1 MQTQLATHPQPLPDT
16 PPKALIVNDS
26 VLERVALSKLCVAQG
41 FQVIEAS
48 GQDNIL
54 DLIERE
60 RADLLVCDFDLID
73 QDGLEV
79 CSGVRQAK
87 FDFYVYIIL
96 LSNKTEESFSIRALQ
111 AGVDE
116 HFGKPL
122 SKSEVQIRMAV
133 AARAIEF
140 QKRFYTEEGRLP
152 DDLTALT
159 RDMRALTQF
168 QASQLPKRG
177 SEIEGIAIEYF
188 WIPKLFVSGDLFNVL
203 QLNDQWL
210 SFYMFDVVG
219 HGVPAALKAMELSRL
234 LSLHPQEGL
243 LLEFDSSRYS
253 SRIRFPAELLTLL
266 NNRFQMRDAADLYFC
281 MAYGLFNLHTG
292 EVTLALAGSPPAL
305 YQDLE
310 GELRELGSSSFPI
323 GVTEDGQY
331 TDVTMKFDAG
341 MRLFLHTDGL
351 TQIRDLKDQALEPEG
366 ARGLILAH
374 QSEALEQQVLAIKG
388 GLDHWVSGK
397 KSDRLYEDD
406 VTLLALQWRSK
417 GSDDLIE
424 PEFDPQQNDETG
436 SEPEDQNTLRETME
450 NADAEP
456 VFTFPVRRENSKVV
470 LWTDAQGLP
479 DLSGWL
485 LAWGYQVV
493 RCPAELQGPQSG
505 SPVKSPSVIDTV
517 IDSVL
522 EALKSSYCAFLL
534 IDLQDLSAVTPDF
547 LHRVRSEGKNPS
559 LYILL
564 MSNPANANQTI
575 QVLAAGADS
584 CTQAHYSP
592 NEIYTRLVSGL
603 RQANIFQKLTEQS
616 QSASALKEDI
626 QEDMHRIAEMQLA
639 NLPKQKDEH
648 APVLLDVLFK
658 PAQLVS
664 RHYMNVMHLPDGHL
678 AFFHLS
684 ADGVGLVGAARGL
697 ALYRQL
703 THAAYDRTSSLSR
716 YMSDQFSPAAI
727 LRELNAQL
735 IQDPSN
741 KENCAL
747 CYGVVNPQTG
757 DARISHA
764 GYPLCAVTHASGGFE
779 YLGAY
784 GAALGLS
791 VESQYQDVFFTLHP
805 GDRLFVFPESLNIH
819 PAFNGQFVDNAEKLF
834 KKTIDMEFSAII
846 PKLHKVFDGYTEA
859 DYPDDLQPVDV
870 SMLTFQ
876 VGEYQPLV
884 LIELDLTQ
892 QQGLLTELSA
902 LMEGVETS
910 FEKAFL
916 IEIPLQSRAVA
927 EVVQEVSNRLQVMQI
942 SEDRTGSIQLVLFEL
957 LSNVCRHS
965 GLDSKA
971 HFTLYAFV
979 KNGTVFVV
987 VVDTGIEIPASVIS
1001 AASGHDYEFDVNVEE
1016 DIPSGGLG
1024 LPLIH
1029 SLSSRFEYARS
1040 GQKNYTALWFED
1052 DQA

>member
-1 MQTQLATHPQPLPDT
+1 MQIQLATGPQLSQAT

-26 VLERVALSKLCVAQG
+26 VLERVALSKLCLAQG
-41 FQVIEAS
+41 FQVVEAS
-48 GQDNIL
+48 GQDNVL

-60 RADLLVCDFDLID
+60 RADLLVCDFDLMD
-73 QDGLEV
+73 QDGLDV
-79 CSGVRQAK
+79 CSSVRQAK

-116 HFGKPL
+116 HFSKPL
-122 SKSEVQIRMAV
+122 NRSEVQIRMAV

-140 QKRFYTEEGRLP
+140 QKRFYSEEGRLP
-152 DDLTALT
+152 NDLTSLT
-159 RDMRALTQF
+159 RDMRAMTQF

-177 SEIEGIAIEYF
+177 SEIEGIAIDYF

-210 SFYMFDVVG
+210 AFYMFDVVG

-266 NNRFQMRDAADLYFC
+266 NSRFQMRDASDLYFC

-305 YQDLE
+305 FQDLNAQ
-310 GELRELGSSSFPI
+310 LHELGGTSFPI

-331 TDVTMKFDAG
+331 TDVKVKFDAG

-351 TQIRDLKDQALEPEG
+351 TQIRDLKDQALESEG
-366 ARGLILAH
+366 TRSLILAH
-374 QSEALEQQVLAIKG
+374 NSDTLDQQVLAIKS

-424 PEFDPQQNDETG
+424 PEYEHQLNDLN
-436 SEPEDQNTLRETME
+436 SPEPRDQNTAREAME
-450 NADAEP
+450 NADSEP

-470 LWTDAQGLP
+470 LWTDANGSP

-485 LAWGYQVV
+485 LAWGYQLV
-493 RCPAELQGPQSG
+493 RCPAEIQGEPSG
-505 SPVKSPSVIDTV
+505 SSVNLHSV

-522 EALKSSYCAFLL
+522 DAVKSSYCAFLL
-534 IDLQDLSAVTPDF
+534 IDLQDLGAVTRDV

-564 MSNPANANQTI
+564 LSNQANANQTP

-616 QSASALKEDI
+616 QSANALKEDI

-664 RHYMNVMHLPDGHL
+664 RHYMNVMQLPDGHL

-684 ADGVGLVGAARGL
+684 ADGVGLVGAARGM

-716 YMSDQFSPAAI
+716 FMSDQFSPAAI

-735 IQDPSN
+735 IQDPTN

-834 KKTIDMEFSAII
+834 KKTIDMEFCAII
-846 PKLHKVFDGYTEA
+846 PKLHKVFDGYTAA

-876 VGEYQPLV
+876 VGQYQPLV
-884 LIELDLTQ
+884 LIDLDLNQ
-892 QQGLLTELSA
+892 QRALLAEVSA
-902 LMEGVETS
+902 LMQGVEHS
-910 FEKAFL
+910 FDTAFL

-927 EVVQEVSNRLQVMQI
+927 EVVQEVSSRLHAVQI
-942 SEDRTGSIQLVLFEL
+942 NEDRTGSIQLVLFEL

-971 HFTLYAFV
+971 HFTLYVFV
-979 KNGTVFVV
+979 KNSTVFVV
-987 VVDTGIEIPASVIS
+987 VVDTGIEVPASVIS
-1001 AASGHDYEFDVNVEE
+1001 AASGHDYEFDVNIEE

-1029 SLSSRFEYARS
+1029 SLSSRFEYVRS
-1040 GQKNYTALWFED
+1040 GQKNYTALWFEE
-1052 DQA
+1052 DQS

>member
-1 MQTQLATHPQPLPDT
+1 MHTQPALSSQPLQAN
-16 PPKALIVNDS
+16 PPKALIANDS
-26 VLERVALSKLCVAQG
+26 VLERVALSKMCAAQG
-41 FQVIEAS
+41 FQIIEAS

-60 RADLLVCDFDLID
+60 RVDLLVCDFQLID

-79 CSGVRQAK
+79 CSSVRQAK

-96 LSNKTEESFSIRALQ
+96 LSNKHEESFAITALQ
-111 AGVDE
+111 SGVDE
-116 HFGKPL
+116 HFSKPL
-122 SKSEVQIRMAV
+122 SKIEVQIRMSV

-140 QKRFYTEEGRLP
+140 QKRFYSEDGQMPE
-152 DDLTALT
+152 DLKALT
-159 RDMRALTQF
+159 RDMRAMTQF
-168 QASQLPKRG
+168 QASQLPRRG
-177 SEIEGIAIEYF
+177 SEIQGISIDYF
-188 WIPKLFVSGDLFNVL
+188 WIPKLFVSGDFFNVL

-210 SFYMFDVVG
+210 AYYMLDVVG

-234 LSLHPQEGL
+234 LSTHPQEGV
-243 LLEFDSSRYS
+243 LLEMDFSGYS
-253 SRIRFPAELLTLL
+253 TRIRSPAEVLTLL
-266 NNRFQMRDAADLYFC
+266 NNRFQMRDESDSYFS
-281 MAYGLFNLHTG
+281 MAYGLFNLHSG
-292 EVTLALAGSPPAL
+292 EITVALAGSPAPL
-305 YQDLE
+305 YQGLDGSLH
-310 GELRELGSSSFPI
+310 ELGGSSFPI
-323 GVTEDGQY
+323 GVTENGQY
-331 TDVTMKFDAG
+331 ADLSVKFEAG
-341 MRLFLHTDGL
+341 MRLFLYTDGL
-351 TQIRDLKDQALEPEG
+351 TQIRDLNDQELESEG
-366 ARGLILAH
+366 ARNLILAH
-374 QSEALEQQVLAIKG
+374 NSKGLDQQVLGIKA

-397 KSDRLYEDD
+397 KADRVYEDD
-406 VTLLALQWRSK
+406 VTVLALQWRIK

-424 PEFDPQQNDETG
+424 PELEASQAGEENLA
-436 SEPEDQNTLRETME
+436 PEEENSLREDME
-450 NADAEP
+450 DADTEP
-456 VFTFPVRRENSKVV
+456 VFSFPVRRENSTVV
-470 LWTDAQGLP
+470 LLTDAKGSCDLP
-479 DLSGWL
+479 GWL

-493 RCPAELQGPQSG
+493 RCPKVIPNQQGG
-505 SPVKSPSVIDTV
+505 STVSSNAVMSEVVQAVK
-517 IDSVL
+517 
-522 EALKSSYCAFLL
+522 AAYCAFLL
-534 IDLQDLSAVTPDF
+534 IDLQDLSALSADF

-564 MSNPANANQTI
+564 MSNEANSSQI
-575 QVLAAGADS
+575 PKVLEAGADS

-592 NEIYTRLVSGL
+592 PEIYTRLVSGL
-603 RQANIFQKLTEQS
+603 RQANIFLKLTEQS
-616 QSASALKEDI
+616 QSANALKEDI

-639 NLPKQKDEH
+639 NLPKQKEEH

-658 PAQLVS
+658 PARLVS

-684 ADGVGLVGAARGL
+684 ADGVGLVGAAKGM

-703 THAAYDRTSSLSR
+703 THAAFDRTSSLSR

-735 IQDPSN
+735 IQDQANTES
-741 KENCAL
+741 CAL

-791 VESQYQDVFFTLHP
+791 VESQYQDVFFTLNP

-834 KKTIDMEFSAII
+834 RKTIEMEFSAII
-846 PKLHKVFDGYTEA
+846 PKLHKVFDGYTED
-859 DYPDDLQPVDV
+859 DYPEDLLPVDV

-884 LIELDLTQ
+884 LID
-892 QQGLLTELSA
+892 LSA
-902 LMEGVETS
+902 EQQKKLLSELATLMQGVQPA
-910 FEKAFL
+910 FDKAFL
-916 IEIPLQSRAVA
+916 IEIPIQSRAVA
-927 EVVQEVSNRLQVMQI
+927 EVVQEVSSRLI
-942 SEDRTGSIQLVLFEL
+942 SDHIDEERTGSIQLVLFEL

-971 HFTLYAFV
+971 HFTLYVFV
-979 KNGTVFVV
+979 QNATVFVV
-987 VVDTGIEIPASVIS
+987 VIDGGIEVPANVIS

-1029 SLSSRFEYARS
+1029 SLSSRFEYIRS
-1040 GQKNYTALWFED
+1040 GDKNYTALWFEE
-1052 DQA
+1052 DQAEG